1 VLIGTVSA
9 MYIKSELQKGED
21 VALSEDK
28 QMLVLIFMAIPVTFL
43 TIVLVLFVL
52 FHTVYLPCCGHN
64 GYMKD
69 GVVSCLKQICCWCW
83 YATAYP
89 RCQPTYQPTPTAQA
103 RAGGRD
109 V

>member
-1 VLIGTVSA
+1 

-69 GVVSCLKQICCWCW
+69 GVVSCLKQMCCWYW
-83 YATAYP
+83 YATAP
-89 RCQPTYQPTPTAQA
+89 LPANHQTPTAQA
-103 RAGGRD
+103 RACRCD